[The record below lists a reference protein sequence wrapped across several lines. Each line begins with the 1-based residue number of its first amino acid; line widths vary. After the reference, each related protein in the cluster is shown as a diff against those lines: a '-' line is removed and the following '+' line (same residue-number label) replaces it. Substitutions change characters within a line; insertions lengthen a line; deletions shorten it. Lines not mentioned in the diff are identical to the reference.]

1 VAKDFL
7 ELDVQTGLE
16 WFVDTEHGTNSDLSS
31 VRPGSCRPAGDVA
44 LAIRPFGLVGLCLI
58 IARGKE
64 FGMRPVR
71 SRGFT
76 LIELLV
82 VIAIIAVLIA
92 LLLPAVQMAR
102 EAARRSSC
110 TNNLKQLGLA
120 VHNYESVNQCI
131 PLGSLYPCP
140 GQNANLGQDLCWGF
154 GVSPQ
159 VSILQFIE
167 QGAMYSSYNV
177 GGGNFG
183 PPFPQ
188 TNGPTSWWAN
198 TTVFNLQVAAYICPS
213 DQRQGNRTLPIT
225 NYMASMGGPF
235 LLYGY
240 SGAFVPLNPVSQ
252 FTGTG
257 YVPITPLMPMT
268 QNNGVIGFQGVTDG
282 LSNTALWSEGVS
294 GSNLPVQAG
303 TGKLNELRTFFPAGT
318 SNNANSLP
326 IGSPNGVTLFLAQ
339 CNSLGAASQ
348 VFGNTTTPRGL
359 YWQVSHPYYANY
371 SMYNHVGAPNSRQC
385 SNVVQ
390 TFGGASAFYPGLDI
404 YGTSPPT
411 SFHMG
416 GVNVTMCDG
425 SVRFVKDTTN
435 LYTWW
440 AIGTRSA
447 NEPLNANAF

>member
-1 VAKDFL
+1 
-7 ELDVQTGLE
+7 
-16 WFVDTEHGTNSDLSS
+16 
-31 VRPGSCRPAGDVA
+31 
-44 LAIRPFGLVGLCLI
+44 LI

-140 GQNANLGQDLCWGF
+140 AQNANVGVDMCWSF
-154 GVSPQ
+154 GVAPQ
-159 VSILQFIE
+159 LSILQFIE
-167 QGAMYSSYNV
+167 QGAMYSAYNV
-177 GGGNFG
+177 GAGNFG
-183 PPFPQ
+183 PQPPQ
-188 TNGPTSWWAN
+188 SNGPTNWWAN
-198 TTVFNLQVAAYICPS
+198 TTIFNMQVGVYLCPS
-213 DQRQGNRTLPIT
+213 DQRLLKQPIT
-225 NYMASMGGPF
+225 NYVASMGGPM

-240 SGAFVPLNPVSQ
+240 SGTFVPLNPWSQ
-252 FTGTG
+252 LTGAGQYT
-257 YVPITPLMPMT
+257 PITYPMS

-282 LSNTALWSEGVS
+282 LSNTALWSEAVS
-294 GSNLPVQAG
+294 GSNLPIQAG
-303 TGKLNELRTFFPAGT
+303 TGKINELRTFFQAGT
-318 SNNANSLP
+318 QNNFNTLP
-326 IGSPNGVTLFLAQ
+326 VGIPNGVTSFLAQ
-339 CNSLGAASQ
+339 CNSLQIGTL
-348 VFGNTTTPRGL
+348 GNTTTPRGL

-385 SNVVQ
+385 SNVSSGV
-390 TFGGASAFYPGLDI
+390 GGAAAFFPGLDV

-411 SFHMG
+411 SFHQG

-425 SVRFVKDTTN
+425 SVRFIKDSTN

-440 AIGTRSA
+440 AIGTRAA
-447 NEPLNANAF
+447 NEPINSNAF